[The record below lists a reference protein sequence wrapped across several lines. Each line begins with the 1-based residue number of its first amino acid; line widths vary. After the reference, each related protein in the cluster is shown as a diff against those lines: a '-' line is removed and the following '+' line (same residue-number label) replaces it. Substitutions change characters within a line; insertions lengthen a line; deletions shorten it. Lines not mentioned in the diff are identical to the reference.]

1 MSTYTQLTQEQ
12 RYGISLLLKTQMT
25 YTDIAHAIGVHK
37 STISREVRRNR
48 GQRGYRHHQAHRL
61 ARERRQGKAPCRIPQ
76 TVWDRIEQLVRQ
88 EWSPEQ
94 IHGRL
99 ARKQQPTV
107 SHTWIYRYIRQD
119 QAQGG
124 DLARHLR
131 CQKRRKKRS
140 GRPDARGRLRHR
152 VSIDKRPAAV
162 DRRDRLGDW
171 ELDTIV
177 GARHQQA
184 VVTIT
189 ERASRLTRMQ
199 HVQQRTAKVVAQ
211 AIQDQLQP
219 LRQTVRTLTADNGK
233 EFAQHQTIATA
244 LDAAFYFAHPY
255 APWERG
261 TNENTNGLI
270 RQYLPKGSALS
281 GLQSADIQRIMDR
294 LNNRPRKCL
303 QYRTPNEVFFGEMLP
318 VAVASLI

>member
-1 MSTYTQLTQEQ
+1 MGIYTQLTQDQ
-12 RYGISLLLKTQMT
+12 RYGIYLLLKTEMT

-37 STISREVRRNR
+37 STVSREVRRNQ

-61 ARERRQGKAPCRIPQ
+61 ALERRHGKAVRRISQ
-76 TVWDRIEQLVRQ
+76 ALWNRIEQLVRQ

-99 ARKQQPTV
+99 TRLQEPTV
-107 SHTWIYRYIRQD
+107 SHTWIYRHIRQD

-140 GRPDARGRLRHR
+140 GRPDARGHLQHR
-152 VSIDKRPAAV
+152 VSIDERPAVV

-189 ERASRLTRMQ
+189 DRASRLTRMQ
-199 HVQQRTAKVVAQ
+199 HVQQRTAEVVAQ

-219 LRQTVRTLTADNGK
+219 LQQTVRTLTADNGK
-233 EFAQHQTIATA
+233 EFAQHQTIATR

-270 RQYLPKGSALS
+270 RQYLPKGRALTDIRP
-281 GLQSADIQRIMDR
+281 ADIQRIMDR

-303 QYRTPNEVFFGEMLP
+303 QYRTPNEVFFDNKSP
-318 VAVASLI
+318 VALTS

>member
-12 RYGISLLLKTQMT
+12 RYGISVLLKTEMT

-61 ARERRQGKAPCRIPQ
+61 ALQRRQGKAGRRIPLA
-76 TVWDRIEQLVRQ
+76 VWERIEQLLRQ

-99 ARKQQPTV
+99 ARMQEPTV
-107 SHTWIYRYIRQD
+107 SHTWIYHYIRVD
-119 QAQGG
+119 QAHGG
-124 DLARHLR
+124 DLVRHLR
-131 CQKRRKKRS
+131 CQKRRKKRT
-140 GRPDARGRLRHR
+140 GRSDTRGQLRQQVR
-152 VSIDKRPAAV
+152 IDERPAVV
-162 DRRDRLGDW
+162 DRRGRLGDW
-171 ELDTIV
+171 ELDTII
-177 GARHQQA
+177 GAGHQEA
-184 VVTIT
+184 VVTLT

-199 HVQQRTAKVVAQ
+199 HVQQRTAEVVSQ
-211 AIQDQLQP
+211 AIQNQLQP
-219 LRQTVRTLTADNGK
+219 IQARVRTLTADNGK
-233 EFAQHQTIATA
+233 EFAQHRTIATA
-244 LDAAFYFAHPY
+244 LNASFYFAHPY
-255 APWERG
+255 AAWERG

-281 GLQSADIQRIMDR
+281 GLQPTDIQRITDR

-303 QYRTPNEVFFGEMLP
+303 QYQTPNEVFFGEMIP
-318 VAVASLI
+318 VAVAS

>member
-1 MSTYTQLTQEQ
+1 MRTYTQLTQEQ
-12 RYGISLLLKTQMT
+12 RYGISLLLKTKMT
-25 YTDIAHAIGVHK
+25 YANIALAIGVHK
-37 STISREVRRNR
+37 STVSREVRRNR
-48 GQRGYRHHQAHRL
+48 GQRGYRYQQAHRL
-61 ARERRQGKAPCRIPQ
+61 AVERRQGNAVRRIPRA
-76 TVWDRIEQLVRQ
+76 VWDRIERFVRQ

-99 ARKQQPTV
+99 ARLQEPTV
-107 SHTWIYRYIRQD
+107 SHTWIYQYIRQD

-140 GRPDARGRLRHR
+140 GSPDTRGQLRDQVR
-152 VSIDKRPAAV
+152 IDARPAAV
-162 DRRDRLGDW
+162 DCRDRLGDW

-184 VVTIT
+184 VVTLT

-199 HVQQRTAKVVAQ
+199 HVPQRTAEVVSH

-219 LRQTVRTLTADNGK
+219 LRATVRTLTADNGK
-233 EFAQHQTIATA
+233 EFANHRTIAAA

-255 APWERG
+255 AAWERG

-270 RQYLPKGSALS
+270 RQYLPKGSAFTD
-281 GLQSADIQRIMDR
+281 LQAAVIQRIMDR

-303 QYRTPNEVFFGEMLP
+303 NYRTPNEVFFGNMSP
-318 VAVASLI
+318 VALAS